1 MWRLRFEWGDLVVGL
16 SVLSKANE
24 EGDQR
29 GATKLTSLLCG
40 WQTHCKHLNREREG
54 EKCDREGYASV
65 RKQKQN
71 ERR

>member
-1 MWRLRFEWGDLVVGL
+1 MCGDGGLNGGDLVVGL

-40 WQTHCKHLNREREG
+40 WETHCKHLNRERG
-54 EKCDREGYASV
+54 GKSV
-65 RKQKQN
+65 TGKGMPL
-71 ERR
+71 

>member
-1 MWRLRFEWGDLVVGL
+1 MGL

-29 GATKLTSLLCG
+29 GAAKLTSLLCG
-40 WQTHCKHLNREREG
+40 WQTHCKHLNRERG
-54 EKCDREGYASV
+54 GKCDREGYASM